1 MHVERNSEGTGP
13 FQEKLNT
20 AQFFTGGGREAVLA
34 AVKAALQ
41 ERTGIVTLIGEEGS
55 GKTMLCKILQ
65 QHWDGAC
72 KVIFLPQT
80 AKSFEDIVRVTAQG
94 CDLQYPAETNRDDA
108 RRIFL
113 ELVASLR
120 AGGESLLLICDE
132 AEKMYL
138 ATLERL
144 RKFLDDVNKDG
155 GGLQLLFSGRE
166 SLAGHLEQLH
176 VCDFEQ
182 VSEENFVLAALDR
195 KDIWNYLNFCVQA
208 VGGNSQ
214 QEVFTREAAEKIASM
229 GMGNLWRI
237 NHFADDAL
245 RLSTVE
251 NSLLVHSDHVK
262 ESGGAEDLLTSK
274 PGILHRVPLLLQ
286 SFTGRKIGNSAPGR
300 LQQLPFP
307 SRYLLGGAGVLCVLI
322 LFFVFSGDDKEE
334 LAKDLTQPQ
343 KSVVSALPVLKPA
356 SPIQGVFPQNNSK
369 ENGKD
374 ISSVPVRQEPL
385 ETVPEIVVSDE
396 PVEFPAQKRNG
407 KPAEKSA
414 PVSGISQV
422 PMQHRPVD
430 ISPVEIVE
438 GVVDGAELPELS
450 SQSKISPEKFKR
462 IVVISKKQASNK
474 TAVASATPGD
484 PVLASLVAGGERWQ
498 TGIDDARFSIQLMA
512 LTSDQAEEN
521 LKRIVLEPEYQEIID
536 KLTILKR
543 PSDPPVLLVFY
554 GIYPSMAVARNARN
568 NMPIFLRKHH
578 PYAVSVRGAVEKA
591 RAE

>member
-13 FQEKLNT
+13 FQEKMNT
-20 AQFFTGGGREAVLA
+20 AQFFTGGDREAVLA
-34 AVKAALQ
+34 AVMVAL
-41 ERTGIVTLIGEEGS
+41 RNYVGIVTLIGEEGS
-55 GKTMLCKILQ
+55 GKTMLCRVLQ
-65 QHWDGAC
+65 QHLDGAC
-72 KVIFLPQT
+72 KVVFLPQT
-80 AKSFEDIVRVTAQG
+80 AKSFEDIVRVTAQE

-144 RKFLDDVNKDG
+144 RKFLEDVNKDG

-166 SLAGHLEQLH
+166 SLASHLEQLQ

-182 VSEENFVLAALDR
+182 VSEEHFVLAALDR

-237 NHFADDAL
+237 NHFADEAL
-245 RLSTVE
+245 RFSTVE
-251 NSLLVHSDHVK
+251 NSLLVHSNHVK

-274 PGILHRVPLLLQ
+274 PGILHRVPFLLQ
-286 SFTGRKIGNSAPGR
+286 SFTGRKTMRSASSIM
-300 LQQLPFP
+300 QQLPFP
-307 SRYLLGGAGVLCVLI
+307 PRYLLGGAGVLCVLV

-343 KSVVSALPVLKPA
+343 KNVVNAPPVLQPV
-356 SPIQGVFPQNNSK
+356 SSVQGVFPQNKPK
-369 ENGKD
+369 ENGKN
-374 ISSVPVRQEPL
+374 IASVPVRQKQI
-385 ETVPEIVVSDE
+385 ETVPEIVVNDE
-396 PVEFPAQKRNG
+396 LVEFPAQKQNG
-407 KPAEKSA
+407 KPAEKLA
-414 PVSGISQV
+414 PGSGLSRV
-422 PMQHRPVD
+422 PLQHTPVD

-438 GVVDGAELPELS
+438 GVVDGAELPELF
-450 SQSKISPEKFKR
+450 SQSKISPEKVKR
-462 IVVISKKQASNK
+462 VVAISKKQTSNK
-474 TAVASATPGD
+474 TAVAPATPGD
-484 PVLASLVAGGERWQ
+484 PVLASLVTGGERWQ

-521 LKRIVLEPEYQEIID
+521 LKRIVLEPEYQKIVD
-536 KLTILKR
+536 KLVLLKR